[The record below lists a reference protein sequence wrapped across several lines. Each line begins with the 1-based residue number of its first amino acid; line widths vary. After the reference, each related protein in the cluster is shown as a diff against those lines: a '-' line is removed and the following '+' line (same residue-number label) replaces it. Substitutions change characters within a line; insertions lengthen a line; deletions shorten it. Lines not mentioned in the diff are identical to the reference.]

1 MEDPKMTTH
10 MRAFTIETDDPK
22 VEAIMAN
29 MSRICAVSAAF
40 DIRKHIT
47 DLINNKQALLS
58 GAMGF
63 SVTPEIFEH
72 MKDSVVGWAMCVQE
86 ELQNRGL
93 VDEEGKPI
101 LVMEEHLT
109 VKDFPSGQE
118 EQVLE
123 EPQESQDDPA
133 KTH

>member
-109 VKDFPSGQE
+109 VKDFTAD
-118 EQVLE
+118 QVLA

>member
-1 MEDPKMTTH
+1 

-109 VKDFPSGQE
+109 VKDFPSGQG
-118 EQVLE
+118 EQVLAE
-123 EPQESQDDPA
+123 LQEAQDDPA

>member
-47 DLINNKQALLS
+47 DLMNNKQALLS
-58 GAMGF
+58 GAMGI
-63 SVTPEIFEH
+63 SITPEIFQH
-72 MKDSVVGWAMCVQE
+72 MKDSVIGWAMCVQE
-86 ELQNRGL
+86 DLQNKGL

-101 LVMEEHLT
+101 LVMEEHLI
-109 VKDFPSGQE
+109 VKDFTAD
-118 EQVLE
+118 QVLA
-123 EPQESQDDPA
+123 EPQEVQDEPA

>member
-47 DLINNKQALLS
+47 DLMNNKQALLS
-58 GAMGF
+58 GAMGI
-63 SVTPEIFEH
+63 SITPEIFQH
-72 MKDSVVGWAMCVQE
+72 MKDSVIGWAMCVQE
-86 ELQNRGL
+86 DLQNKGL

-109 VKDFPSGQE
+109 VKDFTAD
-118 EQVLE
+118 QVLA
-123 EPQESQDDPA
+123 EPQEVQDEPA

>member
-1 MEDPKMTTH
+1 

-47 DLINNKQALLS
+47 DLMNNKQALLS
-58 GAMGF
+58 GAMGI
-63 SVTPEIFEH
+63 SITPEIFQH
-72 MKDSVVGWAMCVQE
+72 MKDSVIGWAMCVQE
-86 ELQNRGL
+86 DLQNKGL

-101 LVMEEHLT
+101 LVMEEHLI
-109 VKDFPSGQE
+109 VKDFTAD
-118 EQVLE
+118 QVLA
-123 EPQESQDDPA
+123 EPQEVQDEPA

>member
-1 MEDPKMTTH
+1 
-10 MRAFTIETDDPK
+10 
-22 VEAIMAN
+22 MAN

-40 DIRKHIT
+40 DIRKHIV
-47 DLINNKQALLS
+47 DLMNNKQALLS
-58 GAMGF
+58 GAMGISITHEVF
-63 SVTPEIFEH
+63 QH
-72 MKDSVVGWAMCVQE
+72 MKDSVVGWAMCVQK
-86 ELQNRGL
+86 ELQNKGL

-118 EQVLE
+118 EQVLAE
-123 EPQESQDDPA
+123 LQEAQDDPA